1 MKYLLTEWKDSKKSH
16 QLAVENKTPS
26 KTTHIKGYGF
36 GVTFS
41 TRCFNWKHNFTSEP
55 TVDSLNFS
63 ASSVSK

>member
-1 MKYLLTEWKDSKKSH
+1 MKYLLTEWKNSQKSH

-41 TRCFNWKHNFTSEP
+41 TRCVSWHHDFTSHP
-55 TVDSLNFS
+55 TAESLNFS